1 MATKKIPLD
10 SIELE
15 GCQSRAGTCET
26 TVSEYAELWEA
37 KADFP
42 PVTLFSD
49 GSSYFCGDGH
59 HRILGAQ
66 RAGVAKIEA
75 TVLKGGKSDALLY
88 SASANVNHGKR
99 RTNAD
104 KRKAVKIVLDLHA
117 EWSDRAIAE
126 HCSVNDKTVSTV
138 RGELE
143 STAEIPQFDVRTG
156 RDGKKRA
163 VKNKGATQKNPPP
176 KISGGTSFDPEE
188 IESAEPPKKP
198 KPKSGKPTVASQD
211 RKIAYELFG
220 KLMRKLDEMGIGE
233 RCANAM
239 NTIHTEIQNAK

>member
-66 RAGVAKIEA
+66 RAGVVKIDA
-75 TVLKGGKSDALLY
+75 QVLKGGKTDALLY
-88 SASANVNHGKR
+88 SAGANAIHGKR

-117 EWSDRAIAE
+117 EWSDRAIAD
-126 HCSVNDKTVSTV
+126 HCSVGADLVGSVRAQLSENDSSKSPPKRV
-138 RGELE
+138 GK
-143 STAEIPQFDVRTG
+143 
-156 RDGKKRA
+156 DGKTRSVPKSTPKPQA
-163 VKNKGATQKNPPP
+163 KPG

-198 KPKSGKPTVASQD
+198 KPKSGKPTISTAGRKAASVA
-211 RKIAYELFG
+211 LG
-220 KLMRKLDEMGIGE
+220 KLIRALDAIGLYEEFEPSLSQIDE
-233 RCANAM
+233 RLRNA
-239 NTIHTEIQNAK
+239 